1 MKRDKF
7 AIIFESLM
15 ESLDLEKK
23 KLISE
28 SYIDDLLKK
37 NQKQQG
43 EMPES
48 SKLFIQETREKRKAD
63 IEKVNIIYNNLDE
76 LLKPWVDKPV
86 NDIDKIDVYTFK
98 RFR

>member
-1 MKRDKF
+1 MKDKF
-7 AIIFESLM
+7 TIIYEDFMKL
-15 ESLDLEKK
+15 LTLENSKVV
-23 KLISE
+23 SE